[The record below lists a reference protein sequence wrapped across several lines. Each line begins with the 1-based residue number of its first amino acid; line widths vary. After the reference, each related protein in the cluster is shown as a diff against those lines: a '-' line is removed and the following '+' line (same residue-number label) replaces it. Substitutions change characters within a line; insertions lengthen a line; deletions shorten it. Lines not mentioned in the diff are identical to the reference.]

1 MTRKSH
7 HTDIVIPAKVMI
19 AAAAMALLPI
29 AAPLQAQDQERPADA
44 PIVVEADR
52 PNSTNEVKSL
62 AREISGRVEVG
73 RPIARFMDPMCL
85 DVAGLNPE
93 YHERS
98 VRRVN
103 ANAKVAGVRI
113 ARGQCKPNAMVLFA
127 DDSREQLLTLRKA
140 NRFIFG
146 EMPRS
151 EFRDM
156 LASKDRVYAW
166 QVNEVVGL
174 MGGPRDEN
182 NEFGN
187 GVFVNRVIG
196 FGRLSPSIRIVT
208 RSSAVVIESQQTEGK
223 TPEQLADYATM
234 RLIAPTGERPA
245 DSVGGPATIMTLFSD
260 PAGAPDGL
268 TAFDLAYLE
277 SVYAIR
283 PNGPVGRLYVETG
296 QRVEAQA
303 GQ

>member
-1 MTRKSH
+1 MIRKIHANAVSP
-7 HTDIVIPAKVMI
+7 TGTLI
-19 AAAAMALLPI
+19 AAAVMALLPI
-29 AAPLQAQDQERPADA
+29 AGPLQAQDREPAADA
-44 PIVVEADR
+44 PIVVETDR
-52 PNSTNEVKSL
+52 PNSVKEIKSL
-62 AREISGRVEVG
+62 AREISGRVELG
-73 RPIARFMDPMCL
+73 RPIARFQDALCL

-93 YHERS
+93 YHERF

-103 ANAKVAGVRI
+103 ANAETAGVGI
-113 ARGQCKPNAMVLFA
+113 ARSGCKPNAMVLFA
-127 DDSREQLLTLRKA
+127 DDSREQLLGLRKA

-146 EMPRS
+146 DMPRS

-182 NEFGN
+182 NEFGS

-196 FGRLSPSIRIVT
+196 FGRLSPSFRIVT

-234 RLIAPTGERPA
+234 RLIAPTGERPV

-283 PNGPVGRLYVETG
+283 PNGHVGFLYVETG
-296 QRVEAQA
+296 KRMEAQT

>member
-1 MTRKSH
+1 MIRKR
-7 HTDIVIPAKVMI
+7 HTDVVLPTRAMI
-19 AAAAMALLPI
+19 AAAAMALSPI
-29 AAPLQAQDQERPADA
+29 AGPLQAQDQEPPTDT
-44 PIVVEADR
+44 PIVVETDR
-52 PNSTNEVKSL
+52 PNSVKEVKSL
-62 AREISGRVEVG
+62 AREISGKVELG
-73 RPIARFMDPMCL
+73 RPIARFQDAMCL

-93 YHERS
+93 YHERF

-103 ANAKVAGVRI
+103 ANAEAAGVRI
-113 ARGQCKPNAMVLFA
+113 ARSGCKPNAMVLFA
-127 DDSREQLLTLRKA
+127 DDSREQLLGLRKA

-146 EMPRS
+146 DMPRS

-182 NEFGN
+182 NEFGS

-208 RSSAVVIESQQTEGK
+208 RSSAVVIESRQTEGK

-296 QRVEAQA
+296 QRVEAEASQ
-303 GQ
+303 